1 MLIILTS
8 LTECGVTGMLT
19 LLGPFKGLSTLL
31 NLSTKPSEDNQA
43 SKPSAHEIGIPKT
56 RQRQEKLQTL
66 ASKGFGVSSA

>member
-1 MLIILTS
+1 
-8 LTECGVTGMLT
+8 MLT